1 MLGKTTEYAI
11 RALVYI
17 FIQNQEGKDQ
27 DLKKSQKRL
36 IPLNNLQLRFYRI

>member
-17 FIQNQEGKDQ
+17 FIQN
-27 DLKKSQKRL
+27 
-36 IPLNNLQLRFYRI
+36 NNKEKAGVQANSKIN